1 MSDGSEDLLAMTR
14 RHVLEAQGHVARQET
29 LVAKL
34 DREGR
39 VALAAKAREILA
51 ILRTSLALAQEHL
64 KWL

>member
-14 RHVLEAQGHVARQET
+14 RHVLEAQGHVAHQET

-39 VALAAKAREILA
+39 VALAAEAREILA
-51 ILRTSLALAQEHL
+51 TLRTSLALAQEHL